1 MEVSGHPFGCAD
13 QQGRSQMIRRI
24 LKVVGWSAVGTV
36 GLVIVLYVIAVTI
49 NWRDREPS
57 AAAVRFTNFYN
68 QRPVVSDQ
76 DNAYIYSMGFSVA
89 PGEDPG
95 QMGSRRVAW
104 MRESNRAA
112 RWDTANDPLRE
123 RYDYRGNRLSGVQKF
138 VDACKPQSANCA
150 AAFVAGGAVFEQ
162 WIGSENW
169 LLERYRELIAHHLW
183 RDAMPFDVAAPLPPY
198 ALVMDGQR
206 LLLLNAKQLAE
217 SGDSVAVSKLLGED
231 LRFWRMVLESSD
243 TLISRMIATA
253 AINRHFE
260 LGSLIFGQMRPADV
274 MSAIPANWRIAVSES
289 ELSMH
294 RCLVGEWMFMS
305 AALRNTDADLVGLHE
320 DSVVA
325 RTMRGLI
332 SPLYQPQDSV
342 NRNAEYIWRMN
353 EILSVPIER
362 YEDSVNRTA
371 EFSEQTRSEALPPRT
386 AYNIV
391 GQVLIGLGA
400 YDFGTYARRVADLEG
415 VRRAALVAVTF
426 RAAKVGMPEVAAELA
441 AVPLRN
447 PYNNR
452 PFEWDGKNRDILFRG
467 LELGERG
474 EHRIHY

>member
-1 MEVSGHPFGCAD
+1 
-13 QQGRSQMIRRI
+13 MIRRFLEVI
-24 LKVVGWSAVGTV
+24 GWSVVGIV
-36 GLVIVLYVIAVTI
+36 GLVIVAYLVAVAI
-49 NWRDREPS
+49 NWRDRKPS
-57 AAAVRFTNFYN
+57 AAAVRFAKFYS

-76 DNAYIYSMGFSVA
+76 DNAYIYVMGFSVA

-95 QMGSRRVAW
+95 QMGSKRVAW
-104 MRESNRAA
+104 MRASSRAA
-112 RWDTANDPLRE
+112 HWDTANDPLSE
-123 RYDYRGNRLSGVQKF
+123 KYDYRGKRLPRVREF
-138 VDACKPQSANCA
+138 VDACRPQSANCA
-150 AAFVAGGAVFEQ
+150 AAFVAGDAVFEQ
-162 WIGSENW
+162 WIGSEKW
-169 LLERYRELIAHHLW
+169 LLERYLELIAHHAW
-183 RDAMPFDVAAPLPPY
+183 QDAMPFDVAAPLPPY
-198 ALVMDGQR
+198 GLVMDGQR
-206 LLLLNAKQLAE
+206 LLLLNAEKFAE
-217 SGDSVAVSKLLGED
+217 SGDSVTVSKLLGED

-243 TLISRMIATA
+243 ILISRMIATA

-260 LGSLIFGQMRPADV
+260 LGSLVFGQMRPADV
-274 MSAIPANWRIAVSES
+274 MSAVPDNWRVALSES
-289 ELSMH
+289 ELSMR

-305 AALRNTDADLVGLHE
+305 AALRNTDVDRVFLHQ

-325 RTMRGLI
+325 RVMSGSTA
-332 SPLYQPQDSV
+332 PLYQPQDSI
-342 NRNAEYIWRMN
+342 NRNAEYISRIE

-371 EFSEQTRSEALPPRT
+371 EFSELTRKEALPPRT

-426 RAAKVGMPEVAAELA
+426 RAARVGMSEVAVELA
-441 AVPLRN
+441 AAPLRN

-452 PFEWDGKNRDILFRG
+452 PFEWDGKNHAILFRG

-474 EHRIHY
+474 ERRIQY